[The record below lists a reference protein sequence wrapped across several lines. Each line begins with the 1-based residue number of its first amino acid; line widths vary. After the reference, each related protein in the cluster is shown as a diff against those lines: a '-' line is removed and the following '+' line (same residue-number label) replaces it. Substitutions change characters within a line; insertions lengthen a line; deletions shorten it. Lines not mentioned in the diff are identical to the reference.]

1 LVAPRQAG
9 VQLWIPS
16 MMFSSPFWID
26 NRFWMNYR
34 RDANKLEDALLKM
47 LPSAGTDGRQYGPE

>member
-1 LVAPRQAG
+1 
-9 VQLWIPS
+9 

-47 LPSAGTDGRQYGPE
+47 LPSAGTDGRQYVPE